1 MVLVNNAA
9 RHKNHSVVK
18 KKKKSTISSSGYWG
32 FNVCPVRNAN
42 VPYVTLYFLLK
53 KIWSA

>member
-18 KKKKSTISSSGYWG
+18 KKKNLLFQVLVIEDLM
-32 FNVCPVRNAN
+32 C
-42 VPYVTLYFLLK
+42 VPYVTQM
-53 KIWSA
+53 SRT

>member
-18 KKKKSTISSSGYWG
+18 KNLLFQVLVIEDLM
-32 FNVCPVRNAN
+32 C
-42 VPYVTLYFLLK
+42 VPYVTQM
-53 KIWSA
+53 SRT

>member
-18 KKKKSTISSSGYWG
+18 KLKIY
-32 FNVCPVRNAN
+32 
-42 VPYVTLYFLLK
+42 YFKFWLLR
-53 KIWSA
+53 I